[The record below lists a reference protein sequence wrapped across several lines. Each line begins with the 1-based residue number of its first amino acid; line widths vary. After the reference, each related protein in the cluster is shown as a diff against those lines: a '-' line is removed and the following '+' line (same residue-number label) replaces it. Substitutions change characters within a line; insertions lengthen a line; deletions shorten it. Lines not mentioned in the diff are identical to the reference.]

1 MPRQFEIRRNA
12 GPGADFAP
20 YLLVVQSNRF
30 HRLGRRLVVP
40 LLPERLLP
48 AVDRRLNPRFTVA
61 ELPHVL
67 EPLDLTTVPLS
78 AIGDLVADARDRADE
93 IVAALDE
100 ALSRG
105 WD

>member
-1 MPRQFEIRRNA
+1 MARQFEIRRNT

-48 AVDRRLNPRFTVA
+48 VGDRRLNPSFTV
-61 ELPHVL
+61 EERPHVL

-78 AIGDLVADARDRADE
+78 ALGELVADAAARADE
-93 IVAALDE
+93 VVAALDE